1 MPAWKSQY
9 TEEQRWQLVHYIRV
23 NFTQTEARPVMSKI
37 APGYP
42 DIYLNATLPDTA
54 SFERGKLTY
63 LTTCAQCHGL
73 SGQGDGWDGAYL
85 DIKPNNLTAP
95 EMKGKTDGDLFIAL
109 TYGVPNTAHP
119 VLGEFLPEDQRWD
132 VIKFVKDAFIQGL
145 TPITSLYANGATAA
159 NVLSLSPLVTS

>member
-1 MPAWKSQY
+1 
-9 TEEQRWQLVHYIRV
+9 
-23 NFTQTEARPVMSKI
+23 
-37 APGYP
+37 
-42 DIYLNATLPDTA
+42 
-54 SFERGKLTY
+54 
-63 LTTCAQCHGL
+63 
-73 SGQGDGWDGAYL
+73 
-85 DIKPNNLTAP
+85 
-95 EMKGKTDGDLFIAL
+95 MKGKTDGDLFIAL